1 MKLFYEV
8 QISYI
13 KLTIRNYKVFSVR
26 LGIYVTRI
34 TVARINVVLL
44 RYCVKNI
51 LNFDTILLTA

>member
-1 MKLFYEV
+1 MLFYEV
-8 QISYI
+8 QISYT

-26 LGIYVTRI
+26 LSIYVTRI